1 MRVNEK
7 IMLDRSGLEQYGPI
21 NIVIFGDSV
30 SHGAVNGYIDYENV
44 YWNLLKKKLNL
55 YRDYVPVNMINASI
69 GGTNAKVSLS
79 RMEKQVFSHSPDL
92 VIICFGL
99 NDVNGTL
106 EDYLGSLKKI
116 FERCL
121 EIKCD
126 AIFMTPNMLN
136 TYVDENIDDALK
148 KYAYITKEA
157 QCSGKMD
164 SFIQSAISVAEKMNV
179 TVCDCYSIWK
189 KMSQTTDTTA
199 LLANKI
205 NHPCRELHNLFADEL
220 YKIICK
226 K

>member
-1 MRVNEK
+1 MK
-7 IMLDRSGLEQYGPI
+7 IYDKLFLDFEGLKQNGPI
-21 NIVIFGDSV
+21 TIAVFGDSIT
-30 SHGAVNGYIDYENV
+30 HGFFETGVTDYEAV
-44 YWNLLKKKLNL
+44 YWNVLTKKLHQI
-55 YRDYVPVNMINASI
+55 RDYVPINIINAGI
-69 GGTNAKVSLS
+69 GGITASASVSLFEE
-79 RMEKQVFSHSPDL
+79 RVLIHRPDL
-92 VIICFGL
+92 IIICFGL
-99 NDVNGTL
+99 NDVCGDICSYTSSL
-106 EDYLGSLKKI
+106 EQI
-116 FERCL
+116 FT
-121 EIKCD
+121 KCKGID
-126 AIFMTPNMLN
+126 TIFMTPNMLN